1 MAGRRRF
8 GRVRRLPSG
17 RYQAR
22 YPGPDGI
29 DRPAPDTFATKT
41 DADVWLTMKEAEIRQ
56 GDWIDPD
63 AGNVRFGAYSGQW
76 MQDRILKTRTRELY
90 DGLLRNH
97 LLPTFANVALAD
109 ITLASIRRW
118 RKNRL
123 DAGPLAARPFGPVTV
138 AKAYRLL
145 HAIMETAVDDGLIRR
160 NPARIDG
167 AGQEDS
173 DEREVIPLPV
183 VFHIA
188 DTIPA
193 RWRALVLLATFAQ
206 MRFGELAGLT
216 RNRLDLDNCVIR
228 VTEALIEP
236 GKGHLLT
243 EPPKSRAGKRSIS
256 FPAELVPELR
266 AHLDA
271 YAAPGPRGLV
281 FVGPQGGRLRRSNFR
296 EDVWVK
302 VAAAAGVPDAHF
314 HDLRHTGGTLAATT
328 GATTKELMARLGHS
342 SPRAAM
348 IYQHATKE
356 RDKKIAADLGKEF
369 TKARKRSGT
378 QRARKPNEGK

>member
-1 MAGRRRF
+1 VGKRRF
-8 GRVRRLPSG
+8 GRIRRLPSG

-29 DRPAPDTFATKT
+29 DRPAPDTFANKT
-41 DADVWLTMKEAEIRQ
+41 DAGVWLTLKEAEIRQ

-63 AGNVRFGAYSGQW
+63 AGNVKFGAYSEQW
-76 MQDRILKTRTRELY
+76 MKDRILKTRTRGLY

-123 DAGPLAARPFGPVTV
+123 DVGPLAARPFGPVTV

-173 DEREVIPLPV
+173 DEREVIPLPA
-183 VFHIA
+183 VFDIA
-188 DTIPA
+188 DIIAP
-193 RWRALVLLATFAQ
+193 RWRVLVLLATFAQ

-216 RNRLDLDNCVIR
+216 RNRLDLDACEIR
-228 VTEALIEP
+228 ITEALIEP
-236 GKGHLLT
+236 GNGSLLT
-243 EPPKSRAGKRSIS
+243 EPPKSRAGKRVVS

-266 AHLDA
+266 AHLDT
-271 YAAPGPRGLV
+271 YAAPGSRGLV
-281 FVGPQGGRLRRSNFR
+281 FVGPKGGRLRRSNFR
-296 EDVWVK
+296 EDVWAK
-302 VAAAAGVPDAHF
+302 AATAVGVPDAHF
-314 HDLRHTGGTLAATT
+314 HDLRHTGGTLAAQT

-348 IYQHATKE
+348 RYQHATRD
-356 RDKKIAADLGKEF
+356 RDKKIATGLGKEF
-369 TKARKRSGT
+369 TRARKRSGT
-378 QRARKPNEGK
+378 PRARKPKAGE